1 MLQESIVEVL
11 VRGSSKHFTLASTR
25 EGSFER
31 CFVFISQFD
40 CQLIGIYVVKYYH
53 IKQKSILGSFFYFIN
68 LTA

>member
-31 CFVFISQFD
+31 YFVFISQFD
-40 CQLIGIYVVKYYH
+40 CQLIEIYVLKYH
-53 IKQKSILGSFFYFIN
+53 IKQKSILWSFFYFIN